1 MSMLPIPEN
10 YRAPLDSQGERWRN
24 FYRSAVKGTGNRY
37 RAKCGFCWTE
47 VDGRT
52 EKLYKHVVECDRWPG
67 DEKAAYMQDA
77 VIEKSK
83 SARKRRLGEEELMSL
98 PTPSASSK
106 KKKTMQLFVSPSS
119 TKKQGIR
126 SVVVKPGTNEIH
138 ALLLKAII
146 YGGISF
152 TIGDNIFF
160 KQFVQGLSSSY
171 SLPSSETLKGHL
183 LAEMYSNHLQK
194 KYAVLPSFVDFTI
207 VFDGWIDNSGN
218 SIYAFILQK
227 EDSEHVLDIFDLSEV
242 RYTMQELK
250 EIMLSDLITNRAV
263 VDNVLAFVTNTP
275 GPMVRLRNEIKA
287 GRPNVISVN
296 CCLHAFNT
304 LAKDVLGFVEAVKV
318 VQLNQ
323 MLVNYFTSSQSW
335 RKELKKWQAERN
347 LLHSLSNYCE
357 TRWYSVSLVCV
368 GVATY
373 AEGFRHCVELS
384 KTPGYAQVNPD
395 IAAIIMDHHH
405 FAKNACLVEALK
417 PIIDVIAKLD
427 RRTTT
432 LADVFLSFIT
442 VYENAK
448 TAHYSIQGL
457 RDHILCATRKIVKDY
472 EDPIYFVAL
481 FLHPACKNLAMS
493 QKMTGEKIIRE
504 ALEIAKVWRFTKNE
518 AGLLFKE
525 LINYKNGDAPFSDL
539 NERSGRSARDFWEK
553 FYGASPM
560 LRRFAKKLFAILPH
574 SGSCERLFSTLGLI
588 NSKTS
593 SNRLELER
601 LNMVSQ
607 IKCDL
612 ANEVRTKKIS
622 GEGIIDGFLTSDVD
636 DRLHDLIEVVQFDND
651 LYASSIMENFFN
663 LDAFEPDIVY
673 DTSANNL
680 DINCATSK
688 QDDGDWSIDD
698 VIQELS

>member
-1 MSMLPIPEN
+1 MSLLPIPEN

-24 FYRSAVKGTGNRY
+24 FYRSAEKGTGNRY
-37 RAKCGFCWTE
+37 RAKCGYCWTE

-52 EKLYKHVVECDRWPG
+52 EKLYKHVVECERWPG
-67 DEKAAYMQDA
+67 NEKAAYLQDA
-77 VIEKSK
+77 VIERSK
-83 SARKRRLGEEELMSL
+83 SARKRRPGEEELLSL
-98 PTPSASSK
+98 PQPSALS

-119 TKKQGIR
+119 SKKQAIR
-126 SVVVKPGTNEIH
+126 AVVPKLRTDEIH
-138 ALLLKAII
+138 SLLLKAII

-160 KQFVQGLSSSY
+160 KQFVHALSSSY
-171 SLPSSETLKGHL
+171 SLPSSETLKGNL
-183 LAEMYSNHLQK
+183 LAEFYSNHLQK
-194 KYAVLPSFVDFTI
+194 KFAILPSYMDFTI

-242 RYTMQELK
+242 RYTMLELK
-250 EIMLSDLITNRAV
+250 QNLLNDLIQNRAV
-263 VDNVLAFVTNTP
+263 VDNVLAFVTNMP
-275 GPMVRLRNEIKA
+275 APMVRLRNEIKV
-287 GRPNVISVN
+287 GHPNVISVN
-296 CCLHAFNT
+296 CCLHAFNM

-323 MLVNYFTSSQSW
+323 MLVNYFTSSQFW
-335 RKELKKWQAERN
+335 RKELKNWQAERN
-347 LLHSLSNYCE
+347 LPDLSNYCD

-368 GVATY
+368 GVEAY
-373 AEGFRHCVELS
+373 EHGFRHCVELS
-384 KTPGYAQVNPD
+384 KKPGYAQVNPD

-405 FAKNACLVEALK
+405 FAKNASLAEALK
-417 PIIDVIAKLD
+417 PIIDVIGKLE

-442 VYENAK
+442 IYENAK

-457 RDHILCATRKIVKDY
+457 RDHILCATRKIVKEY
-472 EDPIYFVAL
+472 EDPIYFIAL

-493 QKMTGEKIIRE
+493 QKMTGEKIVRE

-518 AGLLFKE
+518 AGSLFKE

-539 NERSGRSARDFWEK
+539 NERSGRSARDFWDK
-553 FYGASPM
+553 FCGASPM

-588 NSKTS
+588 NTKTS

-601 LNMVSQ
+601 LNMVAQ

-612 ANEVRTKKIS
+612 ANEVRTKKMS
-622 GEGIIDGFLTSDVD
+622 GEGIIDGLPTSDVD

-651 LYASSIMENFFN
+651 LYASSIMEDFFN
-663 LDAFEPDIVY
+663 LDAFEPDTVY
-673 DTSANNL
+673 DTLVNTL
-680 DINCATSK
+680 DINCSTSK
-688 QDDGDWSIDD
+688 QDEEDWSIDD